1 MLTPVPGLTHLKVLV
16 PPTPLIDVTPPPPR
30 HNTPAVQHRASGL
43 VRIALEVTFGM
54 RPPTQLTRRSFA
66 DPVRKHIS
74 ARLRSGVGAGRGP
87 VRIDTLHLRED
98 GEIFGTAVAAGHAHA
113 FAARLDGQ
121 QLASFRVL

>member
-1 MLTPVPGLTHLKVLV
+1 MLTPVPGLTHLKVLI
-16 PPTPLIDVTPPPPR
+16 PPTPLIDVAPPPPR
-30 HNTPAVQHRASGL
+30 HHTSPVQHRATGL

-54 RPPTQLTRRSFA
+54 RPATQLTRRSFA
-66 DPVRKHIS
+66 DPVRKHIG
-74 ARLRSGVGAGRGP
+74 ARLRSGRAAGRGP

-113 FAARLDGQ
+113 FAARVDGQ